1 MVLLLGNLAAFAG
14 CMIMVAIGFVRKKEK
29 ILAAQCVQFGFLAL
43 GNLILGATAGFISGV
58 VSIVR
63 NLIFTRTKGTT
74 ALKLGFIAVQLLLT
88 AFTWKGQM
96 IECIPVLATV
106 LFTWFLD
113 TKSDVLFKLVII
125 TGQAMWACYD
135 WYYLN
140 IVAFAFDLLTIG
152 SNLVGLWMIR
162 KTK

>member
-1 MVLLLGNLAAFAG
+1 MVLIGNAAAFVG
-14 CMIMVAIGFVRKKEK
+14 CIIMVAIGFIKGKEQ
-29 ILAAQCVQFGFLAL
+29 ILTAQCVQFGFLAL
-43 GNLILGATAGFISGV
+43 GNLALGAMAGFISGI

-63 NLIFTRTKGTT
+63 NLAFTRVNGTKG
-74 ALKLGFIAVQLLLT
+74 LKLGFIGAQLLLT
-88 AFTWKGQM
+88 AFAWNGRM

-125 TGQAMWACYD
+125 GGQALWACYD

-140 IVAFAFDLLTIG
+140 FVAFTFDLLTIG
-152 SNLVGLWMIR
+152 SNFIGIWMLR
-162 KTK
+162 KSK